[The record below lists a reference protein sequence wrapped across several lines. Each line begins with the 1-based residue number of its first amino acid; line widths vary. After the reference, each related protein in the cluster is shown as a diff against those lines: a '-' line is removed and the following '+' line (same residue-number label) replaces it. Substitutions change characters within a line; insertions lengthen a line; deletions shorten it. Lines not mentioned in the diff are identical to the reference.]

1 MGWAV
6 LGGLFLIAIGLVMFF
21 KPKWVWK
28 LTEQWKSDWADEP
41 SDLYV
46 LSTKIGGVLF
56 MLGGVAV
63 IVGSLVLLNL

>member
-21 KPKWVWK
+21 KPKWVWT

-46 LSTKIGGVLF
+46 LSTKFGGVLF
-56 MLGGVAV
+56 MLAGIAV
-63 IVGSLVLLNL
+63 IVIPLVFKNR